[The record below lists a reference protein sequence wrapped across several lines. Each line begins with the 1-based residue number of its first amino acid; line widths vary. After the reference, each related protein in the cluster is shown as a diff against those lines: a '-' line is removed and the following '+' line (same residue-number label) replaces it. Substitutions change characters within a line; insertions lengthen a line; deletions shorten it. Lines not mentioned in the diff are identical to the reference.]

1 MITILVDHNIEWH
14 ADLLQGL
21 LGAAGWLDLAQI
33 RFLRFAEVGL
43 PINSTD
49 QEVWRF
55 AQANSMFLLT
65 GNRNMKSDDSL
76 EMTIRNK
83 NSPASLPVI
92 TIGDADRLAD
102 RTYREKCAER
112 FLEIVLYLESCLG
125 TGRLFIP

>member
-14 ADLLQGL
+14 ADLLQGS

-33 RFLRFAEVGL
+33 RFLRFVEVGL

-76 EMTIRNK
+76 ETTIRKENC
-83 NSPASLPVI
+83 PTSLPVI

-102 RTYREKCAER
+102 KTYREKCAER
-112 FLEIVLYLESCLG
+112 LLEIVLYLESCLG